1 MITINDIQ
9 FFIITRNRSGLLEQ
23 TIKNLLSQTAGI
35 KEITVLD
42 NESTD
47 NTEEIVNKYY
57 DKGVKY
63 IKTFGDKANYLTSV
77 SMSSKLY
84 TLIFHDDD
92 LLNIKYI
99 QLALDML
106 NRYDNIAFI
115 TTSYTNFK
123 DVNLINVNQNISKNH
138 YLFLNQYDFALN
150 MYFLEKIALCSC
162 IFKTALLKSNPF
174 EFEKYGK
181 FFDWPYLVKM
191 SSMGKVVLL
200 ADRNMLYVRIHEGQW
215 TYDKKSP
222 LTMQQIVN
230 WDKCFYDA
238 LSAGNTISIVRYMFI
253 GRFRDFMYDKYK
265 HFSCEEDKINFS
277 KNDLLVLAEKT
288 GINTKGLFVMRIM
301 LKLRVYRVIRKI
313 FVSIIKIKN
322 FKKVTCF
329 C

>member
-1 MITINDIQ
+1 MITIDDIQ
-9 FFIITRNRSGLLEQ
+9 FFIITRNRSKLLEE

-47 NTEEIVNKYY
+47 NTEEIVNKYH
-57 DKGVKY
+57 DNGVKY
-63 IKTFGDKANYLTSV
+63 VKTFGDKANYLTSV
-77 SMSSKLY
+77 SISSKLY

-92 LLNIKYI
+92 LLNIRYI

-106 NRYDNIAFI
+106 NRYVDIAFI
-115 TTSYTNFK
+115 TTSYTNFN
-123 DVNLINVNQNISKNH
+123 DINNINVNQNISKNH
-138 YLFLNQYDFALN
+138 YLFSKQYDFALN

-162 IFKTALLKSNPF
+162 IFKTELLKNNPF

-181 FFDWPYLVKM
+181 FFDWPYLVKL

-200 ADRNMLYVRIHEGQW
+200 TDRNILYVRIHEGQW

-238 LSAGNTISIVRYMFI
+238 LSVKNIMSITRYMFI
-253 GRFRDFMYDKYK
+253 ARFRDFMYDKYQY
-265 HFSCEEDKINFS
+265 FSCEKDKINFS
-277 KNDLLVLAEKT
+277 KNDLLALAKKT
-288 GINTKGLFVMRIM
+288 GINAQGLLIIRIM
-301 LKLRVYRVIRKI
+301 SKLRVYSLIYKI
-313 FVSIIKIKN
+313 FVSIVKRKN
-322 FKKVTCF
+322 LKTVTGF